1 MVRIKS
7 IIQITTYLCVGLTF
21 SSVLEYLDIYH
32 AACFLCLA
40 LCSVYF
46 DHRRIVEIPRWLL
59 NGISLVILFLATYRI
74 TPEFLIEPI
83 LDALTILVAIK
94 LLEDKKIRDYMQIYT
109 VCIFLLMGSSLISM
123 SITFLFY
130 LSLLLTLIT
139 LCLILL
145 AYFSHNPEMTISR
158 DNLTKV
164 IHLSL
169 LIFLLSIPLSMI
181 LFVILPRTNYPFLS
195 FLNRAGII
203 RSGFTDSI
211 SLGQVADIQEDNAV
225 VFRAEMER
233 IEDNKLYWRGVVLD
247 EFDGTKWTC
256 TREEVEDGSLKTMKG
271 QEVVQTIYLEPY
283 GNKYLFA
290 LDKPVLFS
298 IYKNKHSR
306 TKIQPFKTRIF
317 ERIRYRAISI
327 IATSLPDPKVDR
339 DRYLQLPDNF
349 SPKTKGLVL
358 DLVAKESEE
367 GQINS
372 LVRFLQRGNYQYSL
386 ENLPVSATPFE
397 DFLFVHKLGNCEF
410 FASSL
415 AVMLRMAGI
424 PARLI
429 GGYKGGTYNNTG
441 KYYLVTQSNAH
452 VWVEA
457 YTPTYG
463 WLRLDPTPA
472 LQEIP
477 WHGIGGRLLL
487 QVRLIFDTFN
497 YYWYKVIIDYDFT
510 KQLEILNAIRER
522 VTRPD
527 IKLHI
532 DTDSLKK
539 HLLVIALLIAIL
551 LSIYTIIK
559 SHKKRADRIISKFLA
574 RMAVYGYAKEKYE
587 GLEEFI
593 NRIDREEIRDRA
605 RIFVEDFEQVY
616 YRDRAFTSE
625 TIRRLRTQIS
635 RI

>member
-1 MVRIKS
+1 MVRIKN
-7 IIQITTYLCVGLTF
+7 IIQIVTYLCVALSF
-21 SSVLEYLDIYH
+21 SCVLEYLDTYH
-32 AACFLCLA
+32 AVSFLSLS

-46 DHRRIVEIPRWLL
+46 DQRRIIKIPRWLL
-59 NGISLVILFLATYRI
+59 NGISLVILFLATYRV

-83 LDALTILVAIK
+83 LDALIILVAIK

-109 VCIFLLMGSSLISM
+109 MCIFLLIGFSLISM

-130 LSLLLTLIT
+130 LSLLLTLVTI
-139 LCLILL
+139 CLILL

-158 DNLTKV
+158 ENLSKV

-181 LFVILPRTNYPFLS
+181 LFVILPRTTYPFLN
-195 FLNRAGII
+195 FLNRAAIT

-247 EFDGTKWTC
+247 EFDGTKWTS
-256 TREEVEDGSLKTMKG
+256 TGEEDGDGSFYAMKG
-271 QEVVQTIYLEPY
+271 QEVVQIIYLEPY

-290 LDKPVLFS
+290 LDKPVSFS
-298 IYKNKHSR
+298 IYKNKYSR
-306 TKIQPFKTRIF
+306 TRIQPFKTMIF
-317 ERIRYRAISI
+317 ERIRYRATSR
-327 IATSLPDPKVDR
+327 IATNLPQPPVDR
-339 DRYLQLPDNF
+339 NRYVQLPDNF
-349 SPKTKGLVL
+349 SPRVRELVL
-358 DLVAKESEE
+358 DLVSKESEE
-367 GQINS
+367 EQIQS

-397 DFLFVHKLGNCEF
+397 DFLFVHKRGNCEF

-415 AVMLRMAGI
+415 AVMLRMARI

-429 GGYKGGTYNNTG
+429 GGYKGGYYNNTG

-463 WLRLDPTPA
+463 WLRLDPTPP
-472 LQEIP
+472 LQEMP
-477 WHGIGGRLLL
+477 WHRIGGRFLL
-487 QVRLIFDTFN
+487 QLRLIFDTFN
-497 YYWYKVIIDYDFT
+497 YYWYKIIIDYDLT
-510 KQLEILNAIRER
+510 KQIEILNAVRER
-522 VTRPD
+522 MARPD

-532 DTDSLKK
+532 DLASVHK
-539 HLLVIALLIAIL
+539 HLIIFG
-551 LSIYTIIK
+551 LSIAFPVLIYALIK
-559 SHKKRADRIISKFLA
+559 SHKGREKRIISKFLA
-574 RMAVYGYAKEKYE
+574 RMAAYGYEKGKHE

-593 NRIDREEIRDRA
+593 SRIDKEEIKDRA
-605 RIFVEDFEQVY
+605 RVFVEDFEQVY
-616 YRDRAFTSE
+616 YRDRKFTRE
-625 TIRRLRTQIS
+625 TIRHLRTLIS

>member
-1 MVRIKS
+1 MVRIKN
-7 IIQITTYLCVGLTF
+7 IIQIVTYLSVALSFT
-21 SSVLEYLDIYH
+21 SVLEYLDTYH
-32 AACFLCLA
+32 AISFLCLA

-46 DHRRIVEIPRWLL
+46 DHRRIIEIPRWLL
-59 NGISLVILFLATYRI
+59 NGISLVILFLAAYRI

-83 LDALTILVAIK
+83 LDALIILVAIK
-94 LLEDKKIRDYMQIYT
+94 LLEDKKNRDYMQIYT
-109 VCIFLLMGSSLISM
+109 MCIFLLMGSSLISM

-139 LCLILL
+139 ICLILL

-158 DNLTKV
+158 HNLSKV

-181 LFVILPRTNYPFLS
+181 LFVILPRTAYPFLS
-195 FLNRAGII
+195 FLNRAGTT

-211 SLGQVADIQEDNAV
+211 SLGDVADIQEDNAV

-233 IEDNKLYWRGVVLD
+233 IEDGKLYWRGVVLD
-247 EFDGTKWTC
+247 EFDGTKWTS
-256 TREEVEDGSLKTMKG
+256 TREEFEGGSLPAVKG
-271 QEVVQTIYLEPY
+271 QEVLQTIYLEPY

-290 LDKPVLFS
+290 LDKPVSFS
-298 IYKNKHSR
+298 IYKNKFSR
-306 TKIQPFKTRIF
+306 TRIHPFKTKIF
-317 ERIRYRAISI
+317 ERIRYQATSV
-327 IATSLPDPKVDR
+327 IATNHPQTMLDR
-339 DRYLQLPDNF
+339 DRYVQLPDNF
-349 SPKTKGLVL
+349 SPKVRELVL
-358 DLVAKESEE
+358 GLIAKESEE
-367 GQINS
+367 EQIKS
-372 LVRFLQRGNYQYSL
+372 LFRFLQRGNYQYSL

-397 DFLFVHKLGNCEF
+397 DFLFVHKRGNCEF

-415 AVMLRMAGI
+415 AMMLRIAGI

-429 GGYKGGTYNNTG
+429 GGYKGGYYNNTG
-441 KYYLVTQSNAH
+441 KYYLVAQSNAH

-463 WLRLDPTPA
+463 WLRLDPTPP

-477 WHGIGGRLLL
+477 WHRIGGRLLL

-497 YYWYKVIIDYDFT
+497 YYWYKIIIDYDFT
-510 KQLEILNAIRER
+510 KQLEILNAVRER
-522 VTRPD
+522 IARPD

-532 DTDSLKK
+532 DPSSLKK
-539 HLLVIALLIAIL
+539 YLLLIALLIAIL
-551 LSIYTIIK
+551 LFIYTIIK
-559 SHKKRADRIISKFLA
+559 SHKGRADRIISKFLA
-574 RMAVYGYAKEKYE
+574 RMVVYGYAKEKHE

-593 NRIDREEIRDRA
+593 SRIDRKEIRDRA
-605 RIFVEDFEQVY
+605 QIFVEDFEQVY
-616 YRDRAFTSE
+616 YRDRTFTRE
-625 TIRRLRTQIS
+625 TVRRLSTRIS